1 MKPKPCYLA
10 TLLRLKKIK
19 LIQFKNYTHQSFHFD
34 DRIIGIC
41 GKNGLGKTNLLDAIY
56 YLCFTKS
63 YFSRSDQQNI
73 QLGTDGFRN
82 EGIFLKNGK
91 QLDAVCVV
99 KEGLRKE
106 FQLDGEAYEKF
117 SAHIGLLPAVMVA
130 PDDIQMITGGSE
142 ERRKYMDSLISQLD
156 ADYLQALIEYNKV
169 LQQRNSYLKLTA
181 AALHPD
187 LQLLDVY
194 DAQLIKTGNFIFS
207 RRKHYLEIIMPAIKS
222 FYFRIAG
229 LAESLELA
237 YESQLENGS
246 FSELL
251 QESRDRDIYMQRTQ
265 VGIHKDN
272 IGITLQG
279 EPFRFIASQ
288 GQRKSLLF
296 AFKLAEF
303 MLLKDIKGF
312 SPILLLDDVFEKL
325 DDSRMHNLLE
335 WVCVENDGQ
344 ILITDTHKERIH
356 QKMQEFQI
364 TYQLIEL

>member
-1 MKPKPCYLA
+1 
-10 TLLRLKKIK
+10 LLRLRKIQ
-19 LIQFKNYTHQSFHFD
+19 LVQFKNYAHQSFHFD
-34 DRIIGIC
+34 ERIIGIC

-63 YFSRSDQQNI
+63 YFSRTDQQNI
-73 QLGTDGFRN
+73 QLGTNGFRN

-91 QLDAVCVV
+91 QFDAICLVR
-99 KEGLRKE
+99 EGLRKE

-117 SAHIGLLPAVMVA
+117 SAHIGLLPAVMIA
-130 PDDIQMITGGSE
+130 PDDIEMITGGSE
-142 ERRKYMDSLISQLD
+142 ERRRYLDSLLSQLD
-156 ADYLQALIEYNKV
+156 AEYLQALIEYNKV
-169 LQQRNSYLKLTA
+169 LLQRNGYLKLA
-181 AALHPD
+181 ASSLHPD

-194 DAQLIKTGNFIFS
+194 DAQLIKNGNLIFS
-207 RRKHYLEIIMPAIKS
+207 RRRHYLDIIMPAVKS
-222 FYFRIAG
+222 FYSRIAG
-229 LAESLELA
+229 LSESLELA
-237 YESQLENGS
+237 FESQLVNGS
-246 FSELL
+246 FADLL
-251 QESRDRDIYMQRTQ
+251 TESRERDIYMQRTQ

-272 IGITLQG
+272 IGITLHG
-279 EPFRFIASQ
+279 EAFRFIASQ

-325 DDSRMHNLLE
+325 DDTRMHNLLH

-344 ILITDTHKERIH
+344 IFITDTHKERIY
-356 QKMQEFQI
+356 QKMQEFKI